1 MVEKNNNKHITCPH
15 CSKDVNIE
23 QAIIDTYVS
32 KEMTKFK
39 KENETTLRKKIEK
52 EYSDELL
59 EKDNELE
66 NYSKKLVDQNRM
78 KSRIKS
84 LERQKQELE
93 SDIAVK
99 YEEKLTEELDKKET
113 TIKEKDI
120 QIEQMKND
128 MMKMQTRANQ
138 GSVQLQGEAQELK
151 IEEWLRQEF
160 PEDVITEIKKGA
172 RGADVIHEVMFQDD
186 VAGKMCIESKRAKD
200 FQNSWINKVKEDAK
214 NSGCMIAVIITDVL
228 PKNHVIGKQLNGVWI
243 CTFTQ
248 FKFLINSLRLMILEV
263 NNVIGTQLNK
273 TDKTS
278 LIYNYVTGHEFCQE
292 MESIVGTFMKLQ
304 DDLDSE
310 IRQHQTQW
318 KKREKELSILVKST
332 SNIYGSLKGIAG
344 NSIKRIESLDIPK
357 IESRN

>member
-39 KENETTLRKKIEK
+39 KENETTLRKNIEK

-128 MMKMQTRANQ
+128 MMKMQTRATRIGTTSG
-138 GSVQLQGEAQELK
+138 GSARIK

-172 RGADVIHEVMFQDD
+172 RGADVIHEVMFQNN
-186 VAGKMCIESKRAKD
+186 VAGKMCIESKSER
-200 FQNSWINKVKEDAK
+200 FS
-214 NSGCMIAVIITDVL
+214 
-228 PKNHVIGKQLNGVWI
+228 
-243 CTFTQ
+243 
-248 FKFLINSLRLMILEV
+248 
-263 NNVIGTQLNK
+263 
-273 TDKTS
+273 
-278 LIYNYVTGHEFCQE
+278 EFMGQ
-292 MESIVGTFMKLQ
+292 
-304 DDLDSE
+304 
-310 IRQHQTQW
+310 
-318 KKREKELSILVKST
+318 
-332 SNIYGSLKGIAG
+332 
-344 NSIKRIESLDIPK
+344 
-357 IESRN
+357 

>member
-128 MMKMQTRANQ
+128 MIKMQT
-138 GSVQLQGEAQELK
+138 S
-151 IEEWLRQEF
+151 
-160 PEDVITEIKKGA
+160 
-172 RGADVIHEVMFQDD
+172 
-186 VAGKMCIESKRAKD
+186 AK
-200 FQNSWINKVKEDAK
+200 Q
-214 NSGCMIAVIITDVL
+214 
-228 PKNHVIGKQLNGVWI
+228 
-243 CTFTQ
+243 
-248 FKFLINSLRLMILEV
+248 
-263 NNVIGTQLNK
+263 
-273 TDKTS
+273 
-278 LIYNYVTGHEFCQE
+278 
-292 MESIVGTFMKLQ
+292 
-304 DDLDSE
+304 
-310 IRQHQTQW
+310 
-318 KKREKELSILVKST
+318 
-332 SNIYGSLKGIAG
+332 
-344 NSIKRIESLDIPK
+344 
-357 IESRN
+357 

>member
-172 RGADVIHEVMFQDD
+172 RGADVIHEVMFQEKC
-186 VAGKMCIESKRAKD
+186 VL
-200 FQNSWINKVKEDAK
+200 KVKERK
-214 NSGCMIAVIITDVL
+214 IFRIHG
-228 PKNHVIGKQLNGVWI
+228 
-243 CTFTQ
+243 
-248 FKFLINSLRLMILEV
+248 LIR
-263 NNVIGTQLNK
+263 
-273 TDKTS
+273 
-278 LIYNYVTGHEFCQE
+278 
-292 MESIVGTFMKLQ
+292 
-304 DDLDSE
+304 
-310 IRQHQTQW
+310 
-318 KKREKELSILVKST
+318 
-332 SNIYGSLKGIAG
+332 
-344 NSIKRIESLDIPK
+344 
-357 IESRN
+357 